1 MERRDLNV
9 SFYKAGNGGISSRI
23 TLPRKWVSDM
33 GISENEKSVEV
44 TYDEITKTITIVKK
58 K

>member
-1 MERRDLNV
+1 MEKRDLNV
-9 SFYKAGNGGISSRI
+9 SFYKAGNGGVSNRI

-33 GISENEKSVEV
+33 GISESEKSVEV
-44 TYDEITKTITIVKK
+44 TYNEETKTITIVKK

>member
-1 MERRDLNV
+1 MEKRDLNI
-9 SFYKAGNGGISSRI
+9 SFYKAGNSGVSNRI
-23 TLPRKWVSDM
+23 TLPRKWIMDM

-44 TYDEITKTITIVKK
+44 TYDETTKTITIVKK